1 MDLAQRLKEFRAAKG
16 LTQKDIA
23 EKAGI
28 HHVTIRKYETRV
40 MEPKL
45 THIDKLATALN
56 ISKFAFLGAEESGL
70 KFETRGDF
78 YTLIFML
85 LEANILKLCLDKDEV
100 EFSFNPLLLNLFT
113 MSSGSSIPE
122 NTLFK
127 LKDIDDEFAQWTNLK
142 NSLSENAFSKMS
154 DEEQNV
160 VKDKIECL
168 EISLMS
174 NDKKLE
180 KN

>member
-45 THIDKLATALN
+45 THIDKLANALN

-70 KFETRGDF
+70 KFEARGDF

-85 LEANILKLCLDKDEV
+85 LEADILKFCLDKDEV

-113 MSSGSSIPE
+113 MTSGSSIPQKS
-122 NTLFK
+122 LFK
-127 LKDIDDEFAQWTNLK
+127 LKDMDDEFAQWVNLK
-142 NSLSENAFSKMS
+142 LSLSENEFSKMS
-154 DEEQNV
+154 VEEQNDL
-160 VKDKIECL
+160 KDRIEHL
-168 EISLMS
+168 EIVLMS
-174 NDKKLE
+174 SSEKL
-180 KN
+180 